1 MKGPRN
7 VDGIFQ
13 KTVND
18 TSPVYKRMTATAAIA
33 VGDLVYLDST
43 VTTNGIAH
51 VTKTPVTTP
60 TAISRGGT
68 CGIASTAA
76 TAVGDVITIQVYG
89 YRAKAKVDVNVV
101 AGELLVGNSTA
112 AGTLARRTAA
122 GTGTYVPEVTAAIAC
137 MPAALALENRDGDGL
152 ANVWLLNPLNL

>member
-51 VTKTPVTTP
+51 VTKTPVATP

-89 YRAKAKVDVNVV
+89 YRAKAKVDASVV

-122 GTGTYVPEVTAAIAC
+122 GSYTQAEITAAIAC
-137 MPAALALENRDGDGL
+137 QPAALALENRDGDGL